1 MKNFKLFTI
10 LIFIAYISISLEL
23 CPKDMNT
30 LKLSHLSNYTNGG
43 FMNYFYKGGISIL
56 ALEVHLEIEKDFG
69 FASIILSNDLK
80 NFEVGSR
87 INNSYE
93 IEFNE
98 DITQKESFLQIKKC
112 FQEKNVCIRNASPSK
127 ANKNHMQKK
136 LKLKL

>member
-98 DITQKESFLQIKKC
+98 DITQKESFLQIKQC
-112 FQEKNVCIRNASPSK
+112 FQEKNASPSK
-127 ANKNHMQKK
+127 ANKNHMKKK